1 MVITLLL
8 MTILEKNLRKWI
20 NKMKKIFFL
29 FLVIS
34 FTFFSVVNS
43 QERET
48 KLDKLFNQLKNNNDV
63 SLAFEIEMKI
73 WNIWSTHPS
82 QENLTQLLAKG
93 SNLMSEQKLNKAY
106 ETFSIVIGLDPSWAE
121 GWNKRATVLYMLGR
135 YKESQKD
142 IDQVLTLE
150 KRHFGALSGQGLV
163 QIELKNYERA
173 INSYQE
179 VQKIYPSMQSP
190 KIMIPQLKELIKS
203 KSI

>member
-1 MVITLLL
+1 
-8 MTILEKNLRKWI
+8 
-20 NKMKKIFFL
+20 MKKIFFL

-34 FTFFSVVNS
+34 FSFFSVVNS

-93 SNLMSEQKLNKAY
+93 SNLISEQKLNKAY
-106 ETFSIVIGLDPSWAE
+106 EAFSIVVGLDPNWAE

-135 YKESQKD
+135 YQESQED
-142 IDQVLTLE
+142 IDKVLKLE

-173 INSYQE
+173 INSYKE
-179 VQKIYPSMQSP
+179 VQKIYPSMQSS

-203 KSI
+203 ESI

>member
-29 FLVIS
+29 FLVMS
-34 FTFFSVVNS
+34 FSFFSIVNS
-43 QERET
+43 QEREA
-48 KLDKLFNQLKNNNDV
+48 KLDGLFNQLKNNNDV
-63 SLAFEIEMKI
+63 AAAFEIEMKI
-73 WNIWSTHPS
+73 WNIWSIHPS

-135 YKESQKD
+135 YQESQED
-142 IDQVLTLE
+142 IDEVLKLE

-173 INSYQE
+173 INSYKE
-179 VQKIYPSMQSP
+179 VQKIYPSMMSP

-203 KSI
+203 ESI